1 MEKFRDLAMALICLI
16 AIINSITKIYKFNYI
31 KPLEKGIS
39 SLKYYIFILIIGFVL
54 LISRIIILI

>member
-1 MEKFRDLAMALICLI
+1 MEKFRDLAIALICLI

-39 SLKYYIFILIIGFVL
+39 SLKYYIFILIIGL
-54 LISRIIILI
+54 YY